1 MRYFTYIAEQSFKT
15 SATGER
21 LFYRGGPWS
30 RPFII
35 PDADTERRL
44 YKKQTWMLRILLGG
58 LIVGQPFLFIV
69 RPEVL
74 HQPYWFLVYLVV
86 VMLAFWGVGWIVFAP
101 DLRGLQRAPVRLR
114 PRSFYGQLAQRHS
127 RGGLVLGFIGSLLF
141 VAAGVWMWSV
151 GANQAVAILCVGFFG
166 LCAVAWGYAL
176 YLKLQ
181 IDNLPNE
188 PEENR
193 RA

>member
-30 RPFII
+30 RPFVI
-35 PDADTERRL
+35 PNVDTERRL

-58 LIVGQPFLFIV
+58 LIVGQPFLFAI
-69 RPEVL
+69 RPEIL
-74 HQPYWFLVYLVV
+74 HQPYWFLVYIVV
-86 VMLAFWGVGWIVFAP
+86 VTLVFWGVGWIVFAS

-114 PRSFYGQLAQRHS
+114 PRSFYAQMAQRHS
-127 RGGLVLGFIGSLLF
+127 RAGLILGFMGSLLF
-141 VAAGVWMWSV
+141 VAGGLWMLNV
-151 GANQAVAILCVGFFG
+151 GANLVVAILCVSFFG

-176 YLKLQ
+176 YLKSQ
-181 IDNLPNE
+181 IGNLPNE
-188 PEENR
+188 SDEKR
-193 RA
+193 QA